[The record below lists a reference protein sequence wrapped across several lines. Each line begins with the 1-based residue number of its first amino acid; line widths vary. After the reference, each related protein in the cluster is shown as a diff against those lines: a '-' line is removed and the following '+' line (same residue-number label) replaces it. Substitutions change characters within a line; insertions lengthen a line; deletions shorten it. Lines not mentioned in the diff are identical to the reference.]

1 MSEFVSLFY
10 SVHMSFLYLSFTLF
24 ICLSLCLSF
33 TLLIFF
39 FYSPKISEFLCLFF
53 FSFTLQRSFFFFHSY
68 YFRVCMSDVVAFRAA
83 KSAMCIAP
91 VRKGKGHLTVVSQF
105 KQNKM
110 YITTLQQFQ
119 TKAQDATPF
128 MVISLHNDLLQ
139 VFM

>member
-1 MSEFVSLFY
+1 
-10 SVHMSFLYLSFTLF
+10 
-24 ICLSLCLSF
+24 
-33 TLLIFF
+33 
-39 FYSPKISEFLCLFF
+39 
-53 FSFTLQRSFFFFHSY
+53 
-68 YFRVCMSDVVAFRAA
+68 MSDVVAFRAA

-110 YITTLQQFQ
+110 YITTLQQYQ

-139 VFM
+139 VFCFLYQTKAQDATPFMVISLKMI

>member
-1 MSEFVSLFY
+1 
-10 SVHMSFLYLSFTLF
+10 
-24 ICLSLCLSF
+24 
-33 TLLIFF
+33 
-39 FYSPKISEFLCLFF
+39 
-53 FSFTLQRSFFFFHSY
+53 
-68 YFRVCMSDVVAFRAA
+68 VVAFRAA
-83 KSAMCIAP
+83 KGAMCIAP